1 MEQHLVAIESSLR
14 IVAELADHLAVVAAD
29 LQRGSAVAAGPV
41 PDGDSVPAHGARAS
55 ADASL
60 EGPHVVGPQAVEVS
74 DGVLVVAWTAVVTGD
89 SGAAAGDPASSEA
102 AKQGAA
108 NGEGG
113 SADQRSDSLPSQ
125 AGSLAVERQ
134 LVLHQLLGHV
144 LVCRTDTGKGRPRVS
159 DSESLAFRC
168 QNLAIQRT
176 TAYKQVKLIGEKKLE
191 NCVRCHSLSW
201 SCNLT
206 LHRVKKKEKRKKRKK
221 KRKKCVVGGGG

>member
-1 MEQHLVAIESSLR
+1 MEQHIVGIESSLR

-29 LQRGSAVAAGPV
+29 LQRGSAVAAAGPV
-41 PDGDSVPAHGARAS
+41 PDGDPVVAHGACAS
-55 ADASL
+55 ADASV
-60 EGPHVVGPQAVEVS
+60 EGPHVVGPQAVEIS
-74 DGVLVVAWTAVVTGD
+74 DGVLVVAWTAVVAGN

-144 LVCRTDTGKGRPRVS
+144 FVCRTDIGEGGPPVS
-159 DSESLAFRC
+159 ENIAFRC
-168 QNLAIQRT
+168 QNLAIQRGS
-176 TAYKQVKLIGEKKLE
+176 TA
-191 NCVRCHSLSW
+191 
-201 SCNLT
+201 
-206 LHRVKKKEKRKKRKK
+206 
-221 KRKKCVVGGGG
+221 